1 MSGDPMKKDFPRDD
15 FCAFLRS
22 KIERSLVDGSDPK
35 TVGVYI
41 NMLGLY
47 ESEDD
52 PEFYADLFY
61 GYYKEGLMT
70 YRAAALAGLHAFL
83 AAPTKHPFK
92 AIEEGHIDVEIAVD
106 ERGMARVP
114 AWILQGLFEGIHNY
128 LTHTSASLNQAF
140 QITGGK
146 KGPAKLRRPLR
157 DLDTTEFLLASRF
170 SKIVSGEKPSK
181 LAAAAE
187 LEEWVASHSKDGSTQ
202 GYNERSSRDAFK
214 RIRRAFAALD

>member
-22 KIERSLVDGSDPK
+22 KIERSLDDGSDPK

-52 PEFYADLFY
+52 PGFYADLFY

-70 YRAAALAGLHAFL
+70 YRAASLAGLHAFL

-92 AIEEGHIDVEIAVD
+92 AIEEGHIEVEIAVGLIHRNRIVHEHD
-106 ERGMARVP
+106 DIRLFRVP
-114 AWILQGLFEGIHNY
+114 LGDRNCRTKKHN
-128 LTHTSASLNQAF
+128 HQQQHHHDA
-140 QITGGK
+140 
-146 KGPAKLRRPLR
+146 
-157 DLDTTEFLLASRF
+157 
-170 SKIVSGEKPSK
+170 
-181 LAAAAE
+181 
-187 LEEWVASHSKDGSTQ
+187 DGC
-202 GYNERSSRDAFK
+202 
-214 RIRRAFAALD
+214 